1 MAAGI
6 HKFTVQESQNLGLGQ
21 GGVAYMTTGATYTPP
36 SNTVVVAITFI
47 EDAVFASGTTVESTN
62 FTTQGT
68 AATGLGSNAE
78 AFGTDTFPAGV
89 TIYGRF
95 TAVDLASGAAMLY
108 VGA

>member
-36 SNTVVVAITFI
+36 SNTTVVAITFI
-47 EDAVFASGTTVESTN
+47 EDTVFASGTTVESTQ

-68 AATGLGSNAE
+68 AGPGTNGD

-108 VGA
+108 LGA

>member
-21 GGVAYMTTGATYTPP
+21 GGVAYISTGATYSPP
-36 SNTVVVAITFI
+36 SNTVVVAMTFI
-47 EDAVFASGTTVESTN
+47 EDSEFASGTTVESSQ

-68 AATGLGSNAE
+68 AGPGTGAE
-78 AFGTDTFPAGV
+78 AFGGDTFPAGV

-108 VGA
+108 LGA

>member
-36 SNTVVVAITFI
+36 SNTVVVAMTFI
-47 EDAVFASGTTVESTN
+47 EDSVFAAGTTVDTSQFTGQGSGTEGPGTN
-62 FTTQGT
+62 
-68 AATGLGSNAE
+68 AA

-95 TAVDLASGAAMLY
+95 TAVDLTSGAAMLY
-108 VGA
+108 IGA

>member
-21 GGVAYMTTGATYTPP
+21 GGVDYLTDTSDYTPP
-36 SNTVVVAITFI
+36 SNTVVVAMTFI
-47 EDAVFASGTTVESTN
+47 EDSVFGANTTVESTK

-68 AATGLGSNAE
+68 AATGLGSGGDS
-78 AFGTDTFPAGV
+78 FGTDSFPAGV

-108 VGA
+108 IGA

>member
-6 HKFTVQESQNLGLGQ
+6 HKFTVQESQNVGLGQ
-21 GGVAYMTTGATYTPP
+21 GGVAYISTGATYTPP

-68 AATGLGSNAE
+68 AATGLGTNAE

-95 TAVDLASGAAMLY
+95 TLVHLASGSAMLY
-108 VGA
+108 IGA